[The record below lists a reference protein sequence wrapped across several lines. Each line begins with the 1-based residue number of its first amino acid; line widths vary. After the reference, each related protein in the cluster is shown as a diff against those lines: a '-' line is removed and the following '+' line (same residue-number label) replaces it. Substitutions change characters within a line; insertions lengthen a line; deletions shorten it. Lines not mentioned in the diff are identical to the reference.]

1 MATRNIVPRV
11 NGEGSIGTAAKHWGA
26 GHFDTLPN
34 WQEYLA
40 ESTGYGIVLGCEP
53 TISGLTVTVG
63 AGIAH
68 LADGTRKEIAQTNI
82 TLDDADSTNPRID
95 LVYID
100 GTGTVAKITGTAAAS
115 PSAPALP
122 SGGIKVCVVTVAANA
137 STGTVNRVQTIAPNL
152 ANYGVVNVK
161 DFGAKGD
168 GVTDDTAA
176 LQAAIDSGKK
186 IILDGVFRITSPLL
200 ITKATN
206 IQGNITKKSKNANYP
221 ESRILV
227 DLHEDGTGI
236 IVNVARGTKISVRDI
251 SILKKT
257 DNTQTI
263 NAIKLS
269 NNTSDSVFENITI
282 GSGDLT
288 SEDNKFDKGIVIEGT
303 CWTLLFKQL
312 SIYFC
317 NSVGID
323 ATNLAE
329 SSFYN
334 LCIFD
339 TPVGIK
345 STSSA
350 IRITYG
356 DFDKCHVAID
366 AYNNSTVSTYCVG
379 AENYEA
385 TDGGLEKALL
395 RSDGSVRGTIY
406 KPSFYNNGSDTY
418 NVISMT
424 NGKWNKQIIVD
435 KYYHNGFNIGNKVD
449 SASEQGCIR
458 YTNFLSSGTV
468 HSIFFNDKI
477 RVNGVYLPKSDGQ
490 DSNYGGIACDV
501 VGWVGKHYYGTF
513 DYRYGPVKIRGTS
526 WGVIRH
532 IGYKIEETIG
542 IYDGGPTSTPTT
554 FSYVGKSEGSWYG
567 YEISATSGYFIID
580 VYLRSGE
587 ISPSDYPTL

>member
-1 MATRNIVPRV
+1 MATRNIVPRAT
-11 NGEGSIGTAAKHWGA
+11 GEGSIGTAAKHWGA

-40 ESTGYGIVLGCEP
+40 ESTGYGIVSGCEP

-63 AGIAH
+63 AGVVH
-68 LADGTRKEIAQTNI
+68 LADGTRKEIAATNI
-82 TLDDADSTNPRID
+82 TLDSADPSNSRID
-95 LVYID
+95 LVYITSA
-100 GTGTVAKITGTAAAS
+100 GEVAKVTGTAAAS

-152 ANYGVVNVK
+152 GSYGVVNVK
-161 DFGAKGD
+161 DFGAVGD

-200 ITKATN
+200 ITKATS
-206 IQGNITKKSKNANYP
+206 IQGNITKKLKNANYP

-227 DLHEDGTGI
+227 DLNEDGTSI
-236 IVNVARGTKISVRDI
+236 IVNVASGTKISVRDI
-251 SILKKT
+251 SIVKKT

-269 NNTSDSVFENITI
+269 NNTSDSIFENITI
-282 GSGDLT
+282 GSSNLT

-303 CWTLLFKQL
+303 CWALLFKQL

-317 NSVGID
+317 NNIAID
-323 ATNLAE
+323 ATNMAE

-334 LCIFD
+334 LFIFD

-345 STSSA
+345 STRSA

-366 AYNNSTVSTYCVG
+366 AYANSTVSTYNVN

-406 KPSFYNNGSDTY
+406 NPSIYNNGTNTY
-418 NVISMT
+418 NLISMT

-435 KYYHNGFNIGNKVD
+435 KYYHNGSNVGNKVD

-458 YTNFLSSGTV
+458 YTNFLSSTTV
-468 HSIFFNDKI
+468 PAKFFNDKI
-477 RVNGVYLPKSDGQ
+477 RVNGVYMPKSDGQ

-501 VGWVGKHYYGTF
+501 VGFTSKHYYGTF
-513 DYRYGPVKIRGTS
+513 DYNYGPIKIIGTS
-526 WGVIRH
+526 WGVIHH
-532 IGYKIEETIG
+532 ITGNSIETIG
-542 IYDGGPTSTPTT
+542 VNGNGRPTSTPTT
-554 FSYVGKSEGSWYG
+554 FSYVAKSEGG

-587 ISPSDYPTL
+587 ISPSDYPTY